1 MTGLEQN
8 IVKTGTT
15 TVGIVCKDGIV
26 LAADKRATSDY
37 LIADKK
43 AMKVFK
49 LSDNIAV
56 TIAGGVSDIQ
66 MVLKLTKAELE
77 LKRVRTKQ
85 LPTVKEAANIFANIV
100 YQNIRKY
107 STIIGISH
115 FILGGKDDKGFS
127 LYDVSPD
134 GAIFEH
140 KDFATSGA
148 YGAIIAYGIL
158 DNEWKPNLSIEDGKK
173 LALKVI
179 LTAIK
184 RDASVGNG
192 IDMVVIDKKGV
203 NEIKEEKL
211 REEAFEK

>member
-1 MTGLEQN
+1 MTDVEHN

-26 LAADKRATSDY
+26 LAADKRATADY

-43 AMKVFK
+43 AKKVHK

-85 LPTVKEAANIFANIV
+85 LSTVKEAANIFANIV
-100 YQNIRKY
+100 YQNIRKF
-107 STIIGISH
+107 STIVGISH
-115 FILGGKDDKGFS
+115 FILGGRDNHGFA
-127 LYDVSPD
+127 LYDVTPD
-134 GAIFEH
+134 GAISEH
-140 KDFATSGA
+140 LDYATSGA
-148 YGAIIAYGIL
+148 YGAIVAYGIL
-158 DNEWKPNLSIEDGKK
+158 ENEWKPNMTIEEGKK
-173 LALKVI
+173 MAIKVL

-192 IDMVVIDKKGV
+192 IDIVIIDKKGV
-203 NEIKEEKL
+203 SEIKEEKID
-211 REEAFEK
+211 

>member
-1 MTGLEQN
+1 MTDLEHS

-26 LAADKRATSDY
+26 LAADKRATADH
-37 LIADKK
+37 LIADKRAK
-43 AMKVFK
+43 KVHK

-85 LPTVKEAANIFANIV
+85 LATVKEAANIFANIV
-100 YQNIRKY
+100 YQNIRKF

-115 FILGGKDDKGFS
+115 FILGGRDDKGFA
-127 LYDVSPD
+127 LYDVTPD
-134 GAIFEH
+134 GAVSEH
-140 KDFATSGA
+140 PDYATSGA

-158 DNEWKPNLSIEDGKK
+158 ENEWKPNMTIEEGKK
-173 LALKVI
+173 MAMKVI

-192 IDMVVIDKKGV
+192 IDMVIIDKKGV
-203 NEIKEEKL
+203 NEIKETTLE
-211 REEAFEK
+211 